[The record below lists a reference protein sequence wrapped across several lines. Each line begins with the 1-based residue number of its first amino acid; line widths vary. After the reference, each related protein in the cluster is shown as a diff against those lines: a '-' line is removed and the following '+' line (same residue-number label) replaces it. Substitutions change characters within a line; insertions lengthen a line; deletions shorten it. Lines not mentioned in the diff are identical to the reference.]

1 MRRSDLAAR
10 RLHLVSFMSSHE
22 WSGAL
27 ARMMFD
33 QSPFSSVLYD
43 PEGRIVAAN
52 AAFEKLWGVDVSS
65 APPGYSVLTDP
76 ELERQGALD
85 VVRRAFQGEPG
96 TTRAIRYDIAK
107 LSVTGQGKTLW
118 TQGHF
123 YPVLD
128 GAGKVRLVVLTHIDL
143 TDRVEAELKL
153 RYALADLESLQGLTA
168 DFAGAIDKQDVA
180 TLALERA
187 RPAFGAA
194 GGFVTVVDG
203 DHFVVIRYEGLDE
216 GSFRQWQRFPIS
228 AHTPSGDALRSGNA
242 VFIDSMDEAVQR
254 YPEAAKVLGSGGF
267 QSFATL
273 PLLAQGRAIGTVSF
287 QFTEANPLNET
298 QRQTLLTFAGQC
310 ALAMERAMLYES
322 ERKARAEA
330 EAASRAKSQFL
341 ATMSHELRTPLNA
354 IDGYAELLELGIRG
368 ALNEAQQHDL
378 GRIRRSQ
385 KHLLSLIDD
394 VLAFARIESNAVTM
408 RVRTVDVA
416 EAIRAAEDVV
426 APQILAKGL
435 VCDTSDIPHLEICAD
450 ADKLHQILLNL
461 LTNAIKFT
469 DAGRIEVRV
478 RPEGD
483 VAAIDISDTGRG
495 VPADRID
502 AIFEPFVQVE
512 SGNTR
517 TNPGTGLGL
526 AISRDL
532 ARRMDGDVTVFSTLG
547 SGSTFT
553 VTLPLKDATP
563 PS

>member
-1 MRRSDLAAR
+1 
-10 RLHLVSFMSSHE
+10 
-22 WSGAL
+22 
-27 ARMMFD
+27 
-33 QSPFSSVLYD
+33 
-43 PEGRIVAAN
+43 
-52 AAFEKLWGVDVSS
+52 
-65 APPGYSVLTDP
+65 
-76 ELERQGALD
+76 
-85 VVRRAFQGEPG
+85 
-96 TTRAIRYDIAK
+96 
-107 LSVTGQGKTLW
+107 
-118 TQGHF
+118 
-123 YPVLD
+123 
-128 GAGKVRLVVLTHIDL
+128 
-143 TDRVEAELKL
+143 
-153 RYALADLESLQGLTA
+153 
-168 DFAGAIDKQDVA
+168 
-180 TLALERA
+180 
-187 RPAFGAA
+187 
-194 GGFVTVVDG
+194 
-203 DHFVVIRYEGLDE
+203 
-216 GSFRQWQRFPIS
+216 
-228 AHTPSGDALRSGNA
+228 
-242 VFIDSMDEAVQR
+242 
-254 YPEAAKVLGSGGF
+254 
-267 QSFATL
+267 
-273 PLLAQGRAIGTVSF
+273 
-287 QFTEANPLNET
+287 
-298 QRQTLLTFAGQC
+298 
-310 ALAMERAMLYES
+310 MLYES

-563 PS
+563 RS